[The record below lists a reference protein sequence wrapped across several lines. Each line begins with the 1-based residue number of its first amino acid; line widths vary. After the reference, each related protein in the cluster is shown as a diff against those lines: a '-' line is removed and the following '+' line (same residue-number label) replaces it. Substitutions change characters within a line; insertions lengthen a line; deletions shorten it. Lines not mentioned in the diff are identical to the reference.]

1 MIASIRFAG
10 DLHPTLV
17 FAAAA
22 VAAAVIYWIYF
33 RESRSVAAPL
43 RYFLPALRAAAV
55 AFTILILAGP
65 VWHRRQVV
73 GTLGRVVFAV
83 DASESMSMTDSF
95 ESETSPTRLRRALT
109 MLTGDENGP
118 GWLESLQ
125 NTHQVDVIA
134 FSSGEPTLVWS
145 SSDEEPAPSGF
156 ELTPD
161 GQGTDLASGMGTT
174 LATVA
179 SLASDEVQLPPQASA
194 DRAALV
200 VMSDGRDN
208 TGNAPFELAE
218 RLESTGIAVHSF
230 GLGSEDEPNDLGIVN
245 VIRPENVASDGRLAG
260 EVVLRSLG
268 SLQDQD
274 NAERVLRIEANGK
287 VVWQTTVSGN
297 APLQKIPFDLD
308 GAGILSEIN
317 GDNPRGV
324 RRNSVVM
331 DLRAAIDPPDV
342 DTNAKNNA
350 SPFRVSASTRDR
362 RLLIMDGS
370 SRWETRYL
378 RNLFERDPSWTV
390 DTLLF
395 GKGTDQPTVQRG
407 EEPGELPNTREAMAR
422 YDAIIMGEV
431 PPDQFRNTDANL
443 LRDFVTRGGGLI
455 LIDGQYGRLRKI
467 AETELPELVPVNY
480 LDEERTVVS
489 SVRPTN
495 LGLDRPL
502 MNLWG
507 DKTAV
512 EELWENL
519 PAPAS
524 TAILDP
530 QEGTEVLANSITAD
544 DRTSPWLVT
553 RMFGSGRVFYLAA
566 DQTWRWRY
574 KVADRFHARFWN
586 QLLAAVMQPPY
597 SAADEYLAL
606 GTDKVEYDAGDSSLI
621 RVRIQDPKGKPV
633 GDATVDALLM
643 SGDQI
648 VATVPLTVDDPARGT
663 YQGKTPP
670 LESGAYD
677 IRIRASGFDS
687 NALQASTPIWV
698 GTPDLVELDRV
709 SLSKATMQQIAE
721 SGGGKY
727 FHESSGDDILDTLKP
742 LSSGSVIESDILIW
756 QSFYWFWAIVI
767 LLAAEWWLR
776 KRAGLV

>member
-1 MIASIRFAG
+1 
-10 DLHPTLV
+10 
-17 FAAAA
+17 
-22 VAAAVIYWIYF
+22 
-33 RESRSVAAPL
+33 
-43 RYFLPALRAAAV
+43 
-55 AFTILILAGP
+55 
-65 VWHRRQVV
+65 
-73 GTLGRVVFAV
+73 
-83 DASESMSMTDSF
+83 
-95 ESETSPTRLRRALT
+95 
-109 MLTGDENGP
+109 ML
-118 GWLESLQ
+118 
-125 NTHQVDVIA
+125 
-134 FSSGEPTLVWS
+134 
-145 SSDEEPAPSGF
+145 
-156 ELTPD
+156 
-161 GQGTDLASGMGTT
+161 
-174 LATVA
+174 
-179 SLASDEVQLPPQASA
+179 
-194 DRAALV
+194 
-200 VMSDGRDN
+200 
-208 TGNAPFELAE
+208 FELAE

-274 NAERVLRIEANGK
+274 NTERVLRIEANGK

-308 GAGILSEIN
+308 VAGILSEIN

-390 DTLLF
+390 DTVLF
-395 GKGTDQPTVQRG
+395 GKGTDQPNVQRG

-480 LDEERTVVS
+480 LDEERTVVA

-597 SAADEYLAL
+597 S
-606 GTDKVEYDAGDSSLI
+606 
-621 RVRIQDPKGKPV
+621 
-633 GDATVDALLM
+633 
-643 SGDQI
+643 SG
-648 VATVPLTVDDPARGT
+648 
-663 YQGKTPP
+663 
-670 LESGAYD
+670 
-677 IRIRASGFDS
+677 
-687 NALQASTPIWV
+687 
-698 GTPDLVELDRV
+698 
-709 SLSKATMQQIAE
+709 
-721 SGGGKY
+721 
-727 FHESSGDDILDTLKP
+727 
-742 LSSGSVIESDILIW
+742 
-756 QSFYWFWAIVI
+756 
-767 LLAAEWWLR
+767 
-776 KRAGLV
+776 

>member
-22 VAAAVIYWIYF
+22 VAAAIVYWIYF

-156 ELTPD
+156 ELMPD

-274 NAERVLRIEANGK
+274 NTERVLRIEANGK

-308 GAGILSEIN
+308 VAGILSEIN

-350 SPFRVSASTRDR
+350 SAFRVSASTRDR

-390 DTLLF
+390 DTVLF

>member
-83 DASESMSMTDSF
+83 DASESMAMTDSF

-109 MLTGDENGP
+109 MLAGDENGP

-274 NAERVLRIEANGK
+274 NTERVLRIEANGK

-308 GAGILSEIN
+308 VAGILSEIN

>member
-22 VAAAVIYWIYF
+22 VAAAIVYWIYF

-156 ELTPD
+156 ELMPD

-274 NAERVLRIEANGK
+274 NTERVLRIEANGK

-308 GAGILSEIN
+308 VAGILSEIN

-390 DTLLF
+390 DTVLF

>member
-22 VAAAVIYWIYF
+22 VAAAVVYWLYF

-95 ESETSPTRLRRALT
+95 ESDTSPTRLRRALT

-156 ELTPD
+156 ELMPD

-274 NAERVLRIEANGK
+274 NTERVLRIEANGK

-308 GAGILSEIN
+308 VAGILSEIN

-350 SPFRVSASTRDR
+350 SAFRVSASTRDR

-390 DTLLF
+390 DTVLF

-597 SAADEYLAL
+597 SAADDYLAL

>member
-83 DASESMSMTDSF
+83 DASESMAMTDSF

-274 NAERVLRIEANGK
+274 NTERVLRIEANGK

-308 GAGILSEIN
+308 VAGILSEIN

>member
-22 VAAAVIYWIYF
+22 VAAAVVYWLYF

-274 NAERVLRIEANGK
+274 NTERVLRIEANGK

-308 GAGILSEIN
+308 VAGILSEIN

-390 DTLLF
+390 DTVLF
-395 GKGTDQPTVQRG
+395 GKGTDQPNVQRG

-480 LDEERTVVS
+480 LDEERTVVA

-574 KVADRFHARFWN
+574 KVADRFDARFWN

>member
-22 VAAAVIYWIYF
+22 VTAAVVYWLYF

-156 ELTPD
+156 ELMPD

-274 NAERVLRIEANGK
+274 NTERVLRIEANGK

-308 GAGILSEIN
+308 VAGILSEIN

-390 DTLLF
+390 DTVLF

-480 LDEERTVVS
+480 LDEERTVVA

>member
-22 VAAAVIYWIYF
+22 VAAAVVYWLYF

-156 ELTPD
+156 ELMPD

-274 NAERVLRIEANGK
+274 NTERVLRIEANGK

-308 GAGILSEIN
+308 VAGILSEIN

-390 DTLLF
+390 DTVLF

>member
-22 VAAAVIYWIYF
+22 VAAAVVYWLYF

-274 NAERVLRIEANGK
+274 NTERVLRIEANGK

-308 GAGILSEIN
+308 VAGILSEIN

-390 DTLLF
+390 DTVLF
-395 GKGTDQPTVQRG
+395 GKGTDQPNVQRG

-480 LDEERTVVS
+480 LDEERTVVA

>member
-1 MIASIRFAG
+1 VIASIRFAG

-22 VAAAVIYWIYF
+22 VAAAVVYWLYF

-156 ELTPD
+156 ELMPD

-274 NAERVLRIEANGK
+274 NTERVLRIEANGK

-308 GAGILSEIN
+308 VAGILSEIN

-390 DTLLF
+390 DTVLF

>member
-22 VAAAVIYWIYF
+22 VTAAVVYWLYF

-156 ELTPD
+156 ELMPD

-274 NAERVLRIEANGK
+274 NTERVLRIEANGK

-308 GAGILSEIN
+308 VAGILSEIN

-390 DTLLF
+390 DTVLF

>member
-1 MIASIRFAG
+1 VIASIRFAG

-22 VAAAVIYWIYF
+22 VAAAVVYWLYF

-95 ESETSPTRLRRALT
+95 ESDTSPTRLRRALT

-156 ELTPD
+156 ELMPD

-274 NAERVLRIEANGK
+274 NTERVLRIEANGK

-308 GAGILSEIN
+308 VAGILSEIN

-390 DTLLF
+390 DTVLF

-597 SAADEYLAL
+597 SAADDYLAL

>member
-22 VAAAVIYWIYF
+22 VTAAVVYWLYF

-156 ELTPD
+156 ELMPD

-274 NAERVLRIEANGK
+274 NTERVLRIEANGK

-308 GAGILSEIN
+308 VAGILSEIN

-390 DTLLF
+390 DTVLF

-566 DQTWRWRY
+566 AQTWRWRY

>member
-22 VAAAVIYWIYF
+22 VAAAVVYWLYF

-95 ESETSPTRLRRALT
+95 ESDTSPTRLRRALT

-156 ELTPD
+156 ELMPD

-274 NAERVLRIEANGK
+274 NTERVLRIEANGK

-308 GAGILSEIN
+308 VAGILSEIN

-390 DTLLF
+390 DTVLF

-597 SAADEYLAL
+597 SAADDYLAL

>member
-22 VAAAVIYWIYF
+22 VAAAVVYWLYF

-95 ESETSPTRLRRALT
+95 ESDTSPTRLRRALT

-274 NAERVLRIEANGK
+274 NTERVLRIEANGK

-308 GAGILSEIN
+308 VAGILSEIN

-390 DTLLF
+390 DTVLF
-395 GKGTDQPTVQRG
+395 GKGTDQPNVQRG

-480 LDEERTVVS
+480 LDEERTVVA

>member
-1 MIASIRFAG
+1 MHIELPFLIFENSCH
-10 DLHPTLV
+10 DSPV
-17 FAAAA
+17 
-22 VAAAVIYWIYF
+22 
-33 RESRSVAAPL
+33 RSL
-43 RYFLPALRAAAV
+43 LLQALR
-55 AFTILILAGP
+55 
-65 VWHRRQVV
+65 
-73 GTLGRVVFAV
+73 
-83 DASESMSMTDSF
+83 
-95 ESETSPTRLRRALT
+95 
-109 MLTGDENGP
+109 
-118 GWLESLQ
+118 
-125 NTHQVDVIA
+125 
-134 FSSGEPTLVWS
+134 
-145 SSDEEPAPSGF
+145 
-156 ELTPD
+156 
-161 GQGTDLASGMGTT
+161 
-174 LATVA
+174 
-179 SLASDEVQLPPQASA
+179 LPPA
-194 DRAALV
+194 
-200 VMSDGRDN
+200 
-208 TGNAPFELAE
+208 
-218 RLESTGIAVHSF
+218 IAVGCPFVMKPASKTP
-230 GLGSEDEPNDLGIVN
+230 LG
-245 VIRPENVASDGRLAG
+245 
-260 EVVLRSLG
+260 
-268 SLQDQD
+268 
-274 NAERVLRIEANGK
+274 
-287 VVWQTTVSGN
+287 
-297 APLQKIPFDLD
+297 
-308 GAGILSEIN
+308 
-317 GDNPRGV
+317 
-324 RRNSVVM
+324 
-331 DLRAAIDPPDV
+331 
-342 DTNAKNNA
+342 
-350 SPFRVSASTRDR
+350 
-362 RLLIMDGS
+362 
-370 SRWETRYL
+370 
-378 RNLFERDPSWTV
+378 
-390 DTLLF
+390 
-395 GKGTDQPTVQRG
+395 
-407 EEPGELPNTREAMAR
+407 
-422 YDAIIMGEV
+422 AIIMGEV

-530 QEGTEVLANSITAD
+530 QEGTEVLANCITAD

>member
-1 MIASIRFAG
+1 VIASIRFAG

-22 VAAAVIYWIYF
+22 VAAAIVYWIYF

-156 ELTPD
+156 ELMPD

-274 NAERVLRIEANGK
+274 NTERVLRIEANGK

-308 GAGILSEIN
+308 VAGILSEIN

-390 DTLLF
+390 DTVLF

-467 AETELPELVPVNY
+467 SETELPELVPVNY